1 MNAKLIFTAGILVS
15 LQSCGHSG
23 TQPAQQEIRPVKVYA
38 TQPLGSV
45 DKDFAG
51 MSVADDISNL
61 AFREPGQIVKMNVS
75 EGQSVKKGTVIAEI
89 NPREYMLQMEA
100 DKATYLTAQS
110 QLERNKRLIERQAIS
125 RQDYE
130 TAEAAYVRARTAYDN
145 SKSILA
151 DTKLVAPFSGAVEK
165 VYADNYQRV
174 QAGEPVVRLV
184 NPQTRSVKF
193 TMPESGL
200 QTLKLSGLAFT
211 VRFDNYPN
219 VVFDALLKE
228 YVQSSTQAAGIT
240 VALTLDGQNVGK
252 YDIAPGMACTV
263 NLRVDIPDRR
273 DMTGVP
279 LTAVFDRDGKEYVW
293 VVSDRAEAE
302 LREAFEKLYDR
313 CLQDI
318 YEGDESSYIFKH
330 HISRIEQQLSYYDRT
345 YTWQDDKDQAVVD
358 YIASMTDGYFCE
370 LTSKLFPGLK
380 FPHRTYI
387 NER

>member
-1 MNAKLIFTAGILVS
+1 MRYRFLLLLAGAAAMCGCGDPAPRQAPGAAARPIKTFTTES
-15 LQSCGHSG
+15 LG
-23 TQPAQQEIRPVKVYA
+23 AINKN
-38 TQPLGSV
+38 
-45 DKDFAG
+45 FAG
-51 MSVADDISNL
+51 MSTADDISNL

-252 YDIAPGMACTV
+252 YDIAPGMAC
-263 NLRVDIPDRR
+263 
-273 DMTGVP
+273 VP

-302 LREAFEKLYDR
+302 LREVTLGDLYGSDMVMVTR
-313 CLQDI
+313 GLVPGETVVTAGV
-318 YEGDESSYIFKH
+318 Y
-330 HISRIEQQLSYYDRT
+330 RIEQGERV
-345 YTWQDDKDQAVVD
+345 K
-358 YIASMTDGYFCE
+358 I
-370 LTSKLFPGLK
+370 LK
-380 FPHRTYI
+380 
-387 NER
+387 

>member
-1 MNAKLIFTAGILVS
+1 MRYRFLLLLAGAAAMCGCGDPAPRQAPGAAARPIKTFTTES
-15 LQSCGHSG
+15 LG
-23 TQPAQQEIRPVKVYA
+23 AINKN
-38 TQPLGSV
+38 
-45 DKDFAG
+45 FAG
-51 MSVADDISNL
+51 MSTADDISNL

-75 EGQSVKKGTVIAEI
+75 EGQSAKKGTVIAEI

-184 NPQTRSVKF
+184 NPQTHSVKF

-279 LTAVFDRDGKEYVW
+279 LTAVFDRDGKGYVW
-293 VVSDRAEAE
+293 VVSDRGEAE
-302 LREAFEKLYDR
+302 LREVTLGDLYGSDMVMVTR
-313 CLQDI
+313 GLVPGETVVTAGV
-318 YEGDESSYIFKH
+318 Y
-330 HISRIEQQLSYYDRT
+330 RIEQGERV
-345 YTWQDDKDQAVVD
+345 K
-358 YIASMTDGYFCE
+358 I
-370 LTSKLFPGLK
+370 LK
-380 FPHRTYI
+380 
-387 NER
+387 

>member
-1 MNAKLIFTAGILVS
+1 MRLRDPAPRQAPGAAARPIKTFTTES
-15 LQSCGHSG
+15 LG
-23 TQPAQQEIRPVKVYA
+23 AINKN
-38 TQPLGSV
+38 
-45 DKDFAG
+45 FAG
-51 MSVADDISNL
+51 MSTADDISNL

-184 NPQTRSVKF
+184 NPQTRSAKF

-302 LREAFEKLYDR
+302 LREVTLGDLYGSDMVMVTR
-313 CLQDI
+313 GLVPGETVVTAGV
-318 YEGDESSYIFKH
+318 Y
-330 HISRIEQQLSYYDRT
+330 RIEQGERV
-345 YTWQDDKDQAVVD
+345 K
-358 YIASMTDGYFCE
+358 I
-370 LTSKLFPGLK
+370 LK
-380 FPHRTYI
+380 
-387 NER
+387 

>member
-1 MNAKLIFTAGILVS
+1 
-15 LQSCGHSG
+15 
-23 TQPAQQEIRPVKVYA
+23 
-38 TQPLGSV
+38 
-45 DKDFAG
+45 
-51 MSVADDISNL
+51 MSTADDISNL

-279 LTAVFDRDGKEYVW
+279 LTAV
-293 VVSDRAEAE
+293 
-302 LREAFEKLYDR
+302 
-313 CLQDI
+313 
-318 YEGDESSYIFKH
+318 
-330 HISRIEQQLSYYDRT
+330 
-345 YTWQDDKDQAVVD
+345 
-358 YIASMTDGYFCE
+358 
-370 LTSKLFPGLK
+370 
-380 FPHRTYI
+380 
-387 NER
+387 

>member
-1 MNAKLIFTAGILVS
+1 MRYRFLLLLAGAVAMCGCGDTAPRQAPGAAARPIKTFTTES
-15 LQSCGHSG
+15 LG
-23 TQPAQQEIRPVKVYA
+23 AINKN
-38 TQPLGSV
+38 
-45 DKDFAG
+45 FAG
-51 MSVADDISNL
+51 MSTADDISNL

-302 LREAFEKLYDR
+302 LREVTLGDLYGSDMVMVTR
-313 CLQDI
+313 GLVPGETVVTAGV
-318 YEGDESSYIFKH
+318 Y
-330 HISRIEQQLSYYDRT
+330 RIEQGERV
-345 YTWQDDKDQAVVD
+345 K
-358 YIASMTDGYFCE
+358 I
-370 LTSKLFPGLK
+370 LK
-380 FPHRTYI
+380 
-387 NER
+387 

>member
-1 MNAKLIFTAGILVS
+1 
-15 LQSCGHSG
+15 
-23 TQPAQQEIRPVKVYA
+23 
-38 TQPLGSV
+38 
-45 DKDFAG
+45 
-51 MSVADDISNL
+51 
-61 AFREPGQIVKMNVS
+61 MNVS

-174 QAGEPVVRLV
+174 QAGEPVIRLV

-302 LREAFEKLYDR
+302 LREVTLGDLYGSDMVMVTR
-313 CLQDI
+313 GLVPGETVVTAGV
-318 YEGDESSYIFKH
+318 Y
-330 HISRIEQQLSYYDRT
+330 RIEQDERV
-345 YTWQDDKDQAVVD
+345 K
-358 YIASMTDGYFCE
+358 I
-370 LTSKLFPGLK
+370 LK
-380 FPHRTYI
+380 
-387 NER
+387 